1 MAVSATVELNKYLIE
16 KRKGI
21 KALSEGIS
29 KVLSDS
35 AEKGFVTPQGFVV
48 AEVQDMIIA
57 SKRMLSDGNVAV
69 VTEQI
74 KLEIE
79 IITKEYQLQIDQAK
93 INWSIERG
101 ALLNDLAEEIAQLE
115 LSYDLEEE
123 EINQAAIEIEKRKSV
138 LLQAKTDLA
147 VTIELLSKELAEI
160 DALTVGYEVLLIRA
174 RIETNTEKLKIIPYL
189 QQLIT
194 KEEELLKVQ
203 KEGMGSEQELID
215 AKKLLIQA
223 KEDILPSLTDK
234 ANKRKDLGD
243 AQYDQALV
251 DITRAELLLEK
262 IDNDTEKTDAAVK
275 VGYREL
281 VISRLQKQLNL
292 LRNEIESKRLS
303 NQVELTKT
311 NTNID
316 DTIKSIKTQGETDL
330 AYQEDITAGILREGD
345 KSASGIQQEERT
357 TVADIYTPAEIGVIT
372 DLAANSAVTIRTTA
386 ETSSKADVT
395 SKLVH
400 LIGSV

>member
-372 DLAANSAVTIRTTA
+372 DLSANSAVTIRTTA